1 MCGLISVIIA
11 LVLLID
17 FLISVRSYLQR
28 KHQLEEVLDIAK
40 ALYTDQSHLAV
51 RFLELRQDVGLN
63 LVEVSWVAFLEP
75 KSAKGLKRLSVQTR
89 ELASTKYKSLDEL
102 QKKLVE
108 ELLKKM
114 TNPSSAGAGKTLP
127 GVKEERNVVQ
137 KM

>member
-1 MCGLISVIIA
+1 
-11 LVLLID
+11 
-17 FLISVRSYLQR
+17 
-28 KHQLEEVLDIAK
+28 
-40 ALYTDQSHLAV
+40 
-51 RFLELRQDVGLN
+51 
-63 LVEVSWVAFLEP
+63 VEVSWLAFLEP